1 MEFKMDIQKFELI
14 NYDLFIVS
22 MQYRASTILT
32 AQTGLWAPISLRA
45 CIYVLCLCW
54 PVYVEVF
61 WWVVSPSKNFIKC
74 QKYS

>member
-32 AQTGLWAPISLRA
+32 AQTLGLWARISPRA
-45 CIYVLCLCW
+45 WIHVLCLCW
-54 PVYVEVF
+54 PVYVQVF
-61 WWVVSPSKNFIKC
+61 
-74 QKYS
+74 